1 MYETL
6 AALCIALYYCCSVFI
21 RAVID
26 KYEEQ
31 IKLKIIQTQGKAK
44 NAGMMF
50 LLINTLGF
58 NMFN

>member
-1 MYETL
+1 MKPL
-6 AALCIALYYCCSVFI
+6 LHFALPCITAVVFI
-21 RAVID
+21 HAVID

-44 NAGMMF
+44 NAGMIF
-50 LLINTLGF
+50 LLNTLGF